1 MTAGNELLSLQN
13 LARAYGVETEY
24 RDINGRRQEACPEAL
39 LAVLQA
45 LGAPI
50 ERIDDIPAARWERR
64 QLYWRQPLE
73 PVIVA
78 WDGASA
84 ETDLRLLSDKASGT
98 VQCHLK
104 LETGE
109 VQHWTIDLAG
119 LPTTHESSV
128 EGTRYTAKTFIVPQA
143 LPSGYHRLTVET
155 PSQLAEAMVIS
166 APARAYSPFGEAPS
180 PVWGVFLPLYAL
192 YSKRS
197 WGSGDFSDLEA
208 FMEWV
213 SSLGGNVVATLPF
226 LASFLDNPCD
236 SSPYTPVS
244 RLFWNEFY
252 IDVLRVPEMTH
263 CPETQAMVETT
274 DFKNEIEALSGLRL
288 VEYRRQMAIKRRVL
302 EKLAKSLSSE
312 SGERYQAFQRFLK
325 EHDGLLDY
333 ARFRATCESRGET
346 WRTWPQP
353 LRDGVLHEE
362 DSDREAE
369 HYHAYV
375 QWLADEQL
383 RGLSEGAREKGLRL
397 YLDLPLGV
405 HRDGYDTWRERD
417 LFVPGVSAG
426 APPDAL
432 FHKGQD
438 WGFPP
443 LHPQKMREQGY
454 RYPIAYLNHHMK
466 YADILRIDHVMG
478 MHHLFWVPK
487 GMEATEGVYVRYPA
501 DEMYA
506 ILNVESHRHQC
517 LVVGENLGT
526 VPSYVNDAMARHN
539 VHGLYVAQYEV
550 PQEAEGGLRDVPSE
564 SVASLNT
571 HDMPPFSAFW
581 QGLDIERWAALGL
594 VTEAERKI
602 RIEGRHA
609 AKRNLARFLEQ
620 RGYLEGDP
628 GDIGLVLKA
637 YLSFL
642 AGSSAQVLLVNL
654 EDLWLETEQQNIPGI
669 VERHPNWQR
678 KAKYGFDSFSHMPEV
693 LDLLGRV
700 KRPPRTGELL

>member
-1 MTAGNELLSLQN
+1 MTGDNELLSLQN

-24 RDINGRRQEACPEAL
+24 RDNDGRRQEASAEAL
-39 LAVLQA
+39 LAVLKA
-45 LGAPI
+45 LGAPV
-50 ERIDDIPAARWERR
+50 EGLQDIPIARRERR
-64 QLYWRQPLE
+64 QSYWRQPLE

-78 WDGASA
+78 WDGVFA
-84 ETDLRLLSDKASGT
+84 ETDLRLPSDKVSGALE
-98 VQCHLK
+98 CHLK
-104 LETGE
+104 QETGE
-109 VQHWTIDLAG
+109 VQHWTVDLGG
-119 LPTTHESSV
+119 LWTIQESAV
-128 EGTRYTAKTFIVPQA
+128 EGTRYVAKAIVIPQT
-143 LPSGYHRLTVET
+143 LPNGFHRLTVET
-155 PSQLAEAMVIS
+155 PDRLAEAMIIS
-166 APARAYSPFGEAPS
+166 APGKAYSPFGETS
-180 PVWGVFLPLYAL
+180 GGVWGAFLPLYAL

-213 SSLGGNVVATLPF
+213 SSLGGNVVGTLPF
-226 LASFLDNPCD
+226 LASFLDDPCD
-236 SSPYTPVS
+236 PSPYTPVS

-252 IDVLRVPEMTH
+252 IDVSRVPEMTR
-263 CPETQAMVETT
+263 CAEAQAMVEATE
-274 DFKNEIEALSGLRL
+274 FKNEIEALRGLRF
-288 VEYRRQMAIKRRVL
+288 VDYRRQMATKRRVL
-302 EKLAKSLSSE
+302 ERLAKSLSSE

-346 WRTWPQP
+346 WRTWPQV

-362 DSDREAE
+362 DCDGETE
-369 HYHAYV
+369 QYHAYV

-383 RGLSEGAREKGLRL
+383 QHLSAQARGKRMSL

-405 HRDGYDTWRERD
+405 HGDGYDTWRERD
-417 LFVPGVSAG
+417 LFVAGVAAG

-454 RYPIAYLNHHMK
+454 RYPMTYLKHHMR

-501 DEMYA
+501 DELYA
-506 ILNVESHRHQC
+506 ILCVESHRHQC

-539 VHGLYVAQYEV
+539 VSGLYVTQYEV
-550 PQEAEGGLRDVPSE
+550 PEDPANGLRDVPSH
-564 SVASLNT
+564 SVANLNT

-581 QGLDIERWAALGL
+581 QGLEIERWRALGL
-594 VTEAERKI
+594 VTELEAKSRT
-602 RIEGRHA
+602 EGRHA
-609 AKRNLARFLEQ
+609 AKRTLARFLQ
-620 RGYLEGDP
+620 QHGYLSGDP
-628 GDIGLVLKA
+628 GDIGLVFKA
-637 YLSFL
+637 SLSFL
-642 AGSSAQVLLVNL
+642 ADSPAQMLLVNM
-654 EDLWLETEQQNIPGI
+654 EDLWLETEQQNVPGV
-669 VERHPNWQR
+669 VEGHPNWQR
-678 KAKYGFDSFSHMPEV
+678 KARYDFDTFSQSSEV

-700 KRPPRTGELL
+700 KRPPRTGELP

>member
-1 MTAGNELLSLQN
+1 MTADNELLSLQN

-24 RDINGRRQEACPEAL
+24 RDIDGRRQEASREAL

-45 LGAPI
+45 LGMPI
-50 ERIDDIPAARWERR
+50 ERIDDIATARRERR
-64 QLYWRQPLE
+64 QSYWRQPLE
-73 PVIVA
+73 SVIVA
-78 WDGASA
+78 WDGAYA
-84 ETDLRLLSDKASGT
+84 ETDLRLPSDKASGSF
-98 VQCHLK
+98 QCHLK

-119 LPTTHESSV
+119 LSTTQGSAV
-128 EGTRYTAKTFIVPQA
+128 EGARYAAKAFTVPQA
-143 LPSGYHRLTVET
+143 LPTGYHRLTVEM
-155 PSQLAEAMVIS
+155 PGQLAEAKVIS
-166 APARAYSPFGEAPS
+166 APARAYSPFGETFGG
-180 PVWGVFLPLYAL
+180 VWGAFLPLYAL

-226 LASFLDNPCD
+226 LASFLDEPCD
-236 SSPYTPVS
+236 PSPYTPVS

-252 IDVLRVPEMTH
+252 IDVARVPEMTR
-263 CPETQAMVETT
+263 CAEAQAMVEATE
-274 DFKNEIEALSGLRL
+274 FKNEIEALRGLRL
-288 VEYRRQMAIKRRVL
+288 VDYRRQMAIKRRVL

-312 SGERYQAFQRFLK
+312 SGERYQGFQRFLK

-333 ARFRATCESRGET
+333 SSFRATCESRGET

-353 LRDGVLHEE
+353 LRDGVLHQE
-362 DSDREAE
+362 DSDRETE

-383 RGLSEGAREKGLRL
+383 QCLSGRAREKGLRL

-405 HRDGYDTWRERD
+405 HQDGYDTWRERD

-487 GMEATEGVYVRYPA
+487 GMGATEGVYVRYPA

-506 ILNVESHRHQC
+506 ILSVESHRHQC

-539 VHGLYVAQYEV
+539 VNGLYVAQYEV
-550 PQEAEGGLRDVPSE
+550 PQDTDGGLRAVPSD

-594 VTEAERKI
+594 VTEAESKM

-637 YLSFL
+637 CLSFL
-642 AGSSAQVLLVNL
+642 SDSRAQIFLVNL
-654 EDLWLETEQQNIPGI
+654 EDLWLETEQQNIPGV
-669 VERHPNWQR
+669 VEGHPNWQR
-678 KAKYGFDSFSHMPEV
+678 KARYEFDSFSTMPEV

-700 KRPPRTGELL
+700 KRPPDTGELA